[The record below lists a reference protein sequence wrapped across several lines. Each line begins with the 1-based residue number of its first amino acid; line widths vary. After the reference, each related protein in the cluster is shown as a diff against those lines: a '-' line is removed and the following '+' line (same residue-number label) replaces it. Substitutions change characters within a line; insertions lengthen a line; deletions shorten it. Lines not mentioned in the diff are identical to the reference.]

1 MAKALNEVMPNT
13 WHGLCTWY
21 IMQNGIKHL
30 GNLMKDGSSL
40 VQVFK
45 TCMFEYED
53 ENEFEKSWEEMIDKY
68 ATHDC
73 SWLDG
78 IYKLKK
84 KWAKC

>member
-1 MAKALNEVMPNT
+1 
-13 WHGLCTWY
+13 
-21 IMQNGIKHL
+21 
-30 GNLMKDGSSL
+30 MKDSSSL